1 MGESG
6 ERYVAPFFPGTG
18 HSYDWVVAWTTL
30 GLVARWKR
38 RLLDLVPPSRAVLDL
53 ACGTGIVTFALLDRF
68 PAARV
73 VGVDVTEDYLAIAR
87 AKHQARGGDVVW
99 LLGDAVAT
107 PVTEWGP
114 FDAIVSSYLPK
125 YVDADRLLDNV
136 LPTLRP
142 GGVLLLHDFTRPAAA
157 LPRLVWRAWYAI
169 LERVAPRRH
178 PEWRNVF
185 DGSLR
190 RLVAETRWVG
200 TFRMALQRRGY
211 AEVRV
216 CRLTF
221 GAAAIVAAR
230 KPLAHPL
237 GDGGAS
243 ASAAGEFKG
252 PASST
257 AAGTRGDP

>member
-30 GLVARWKR
+30 GLDARWKR

-73 VGVDVTEDYLAIAR
+73 VGVDVTEDYLAVAR
-87 AKHQARGGDVVW
+87 AKHRARGGDVVW
-99 LLGDAVAT
+99 LLGDVVAT
-107 PVTEWGP
+107 PVAQWGP

-125 YVDADRLLDNV
+125 YVDPDRLLDNV
-136 LPTLRP
+136 LPALRP
-142 GGVLLLHDFTRPAAA
+142 GGVLVLHDFTRPAAL
-157 LPRLVWRAWYAI
+157 LPRLVWKAWYAL
-169 LERVAPRRH
+169 LEGVAPRRH

-190 RLVAETRWVG
+190 RLVTETRWVG
-200 TFRMALQRRGY
+200 TFRVALQRRGY
-211 AEVRV
+211 AEVRSY
-216 CRLTF
+216 RLTF
-221 GAAAIVAAR
+221 GSAAIVAAR
-230 KPLAHPL
+230 KPLAPPSK
-237 GDGGAS
+237 GGA
-243 ASAAGEFKG
+243 
-252 PASST
+252 T
-257 AAGTRGDP
+257 A